1 MANEPTTTIT
11 GNLTADPELR
21 FTTTGIAVAS
31 FTIANTPRT
40 RTHTG
45 EWADGETWFLRCSA
59 WRDLA
64 HNIADT
70 LTKGAAVIA
79 TGRLAARTFEAT
91 DQTTGQTVRRTV
103 VEMTVDDL
111 GPSLRRATAKVVKTT
126 REYPTTN
133 SGNGGGTT
141 NGGATPPADPWATTQ
156 PVTAPAAAGPAPVG
170 AAGGYPDDPPF

>member
-21 FTTTGIAVAS
+21 FTTTGVPVAG

-40 RTHTG
+40 KNAMG
-45 EWADGETWFLRCSA
+45 EWADGETWFVRCSA

-64 HNIADT
+64 HNITET
-70 LTKGAAVIA
+70 LTKGAAVVA
-79 TGRLAARTFEAT
+79 TGRLTARSYDAT

-126 REYPTTN
+126 REHPT
-133 SGNGGGTT
+133 SSGGNG
-141 NGGATPPADPWATTQ
+141 APAPPPDPWATTQ
-156 PVTAPAAAGPAPVG
+156 PAPAAPAPVSSTG
-170 AAGGYPDDPPF
+170 GAGGGYSDDPPF